1 MKKNV
6 GSSST
11 KMDMFTL
18 RKYLPCSWNR
28 FSWTGSWPRP
38 AGRTGFLSRACR
50 ARTAPVN
57 NKIKLSE
64 IKRKKEINLWRDKK
78 KQAKIGRRRFLSRT
92 CQAQTGPVNSTDE
105 LKKINR
111 KKETNLRGTEK
122 KKSRFLSRV
131 CPVHTAPINNTD
143 ELREINRKK
152 ATNLRVTE
160 KKNVKIGRRFLS
172 RTCPLSSS
180 HCSC

>member
-1 MKKNV
+1 MK
-6 GSSST
+6 GQ
-11 KMDMFTL
+11 
-18 RKYLPCSWNR
+18 
-28 FSWTGSWPRP
+28 
-38 AGRTGFLSRACR
+38 
-50 ARTAPVN
+50 
-57 NKIKLSE
+57 
-64 IKRKKEINLWRDKK
+64 KK

-122 KKSRFLSRV
+122 KNSRFLSRA

-160 KKNVKIGRRFLS
+160 KRLRK
-172 RTCPLSSS
+172 
-180 HCSC
+180 